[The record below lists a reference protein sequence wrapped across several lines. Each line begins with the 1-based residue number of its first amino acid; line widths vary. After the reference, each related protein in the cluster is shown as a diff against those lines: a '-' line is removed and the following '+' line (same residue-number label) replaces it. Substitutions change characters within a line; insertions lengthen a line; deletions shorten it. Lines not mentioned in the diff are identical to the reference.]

1 MPEDQQGKIVEYLR
15 RVTADLRRARAR
27 VEELE
32 QRAGEPIAIVGMGC
46 RLPGGIG
53 SPEELWDLVR
63 ADGDA
68 ITGFPTDRG
77 WDLGALH
84 GDGPGGSPTHEGGF
98 LAGAT
103 EFDPGFFG
111 ISPREAAAMDPQ
123 QRLLLE
129 VSWEALER
137 AGIDPLALRGSR
149 SGVYVGTYHWGY
161 RQPPD
166 ADGDDQQGHV
176 MTGTAASVLSGRL
189 AYTLGLEG
197 PAVTVDT
204 ACSSSLVAL
213 HMAVRSLRG
222 GESSLA
228 VVGGVTVLSDP
239 AIFPEFGRQG
249 GLAPDGRC
257 KAFSEQADGT
267 GWSEGVGVLVV
278 ERLSDARR
286 HGHPVLAVVR
296 GSAVNS
302 DGASNGLTAPN
313 GPAQERVI
321 RQALEN
327 AALTT
332 SDVDVVE
339 AHGTGTRLGD
349 PVEAQALLATYGQGR
364 EPDRPLWLG
373 SLKSNIGH
381 TQAAAGVAGVIKMVQ
396 AMRHATLPRT
406 LHAGTPSSRVDWSA
420 GRVALLRETVAW
432 PETGRARRAG
442 VSSFGIS
449 GTNAHVVLEQAPEI
463 PGAPEALGAPES
475 DADPVRVVPDAVP
488 WVVSART
495 GAALDEHLLR
505 VRSLAGRPASPA
517 DTGFSLAKGRSVF
530 EHRAVLLGSAEGAP
544 ELARGVAAE
553 RPLAVLFSGQGSQ
566 RIGMGRELHARF
578 PAFAEAFDAVLA
590 ELSEHLPPPGTTGLL
605 REVIWGDDAEQLN
618 RTGFAQPALFAIEVA
633 LFRLAETWGL
643 KADYLAGHSIGE
655 IAAAHVAG
663 VLSLPDACVLV
674 AARARLMQGLPGG
687 GAMMAV
693 EAAEDEVRPLLSGEV
708 SVAAVNGPSS
718 VVLSGEGTAVE
729 EVVARL
735 EGRRTRML
743 AVSHAFHSPMMDPML
758 EEFRAAIGGL
768 TFHEPRIPV
777 VSNVT
782 GRLAAAGELGSPD
795 YWVRHVRETVRF
807 ADGVRAIASEGAGA
821 WLELGPNGVLT
832 AMAQE
837 SLAPD
842 AVVVPLLRE
851 DIGEELAA
859 VTALARLHVSG
870 VAVDW
875 PELFADT
882 GAHRVDVPTYP
893 FQHERFAPPVAD
905 TPARDGG
912 DAEAEFWAAV
922 EREDVES
929 LATNLHADAAVL
941 RVVLPALSSWR
952 TRHRERSTVD
962 SWRHRET
969 WRRRSFPPGKASG
982 TWLVVTPQGG
992 PDEDWISTVAHAL
1005 GPDTVRIEARE
1016 AWEADDAGRTTLVE
1030 RLTTAADGLP
1040 SVAGVL
1046 SLLAA
1051 DESADDT
1058 GVPAGLVRTTALVQ
1072 ALGDAGLHCPLWC
1085 VTRGAVAVN
1094 DAEHPDGPAQAA
1106 VWGLGRVA
1114 ALEYPDRWGGLI
1126 DLPTE
1131 LNEHSAAAFVAVL
1144 AGRDG
1149 EDQVAVRPSGT
1160 YVRRLVPAPA
1170 PRPAAEWEPSGTVL
1184 ITGGTGA
1191 LGAHVARA
1199 LAQRGSAGD
1208 GAAGGGG
1215 PRLLLVSRSGP
1226 AAPGA
1231 ADLRRELTELGADVT
1246 IAACD
1251 AADRAGLEAVLADI
1265 PADRPL
1271 TGVVHAAGVLD
1282 DGVLDRLTPDRFATV
1297 FRAKVASALLLD
1309 ELTRDADLSAFVL
1322 FSSVSSV
1329 VGNPGQANYAAAN
1342 ASLDALAQYRHARG
1356 LPATSIA
1363 WGGWG
1368 GAGMAARPGSGAAGS
1383 VALARL
1389 DPRLAVSALSEA
1401 VTEPHPTLVVADLQ
1415 HFASQAP
1422 PSGLRRTPLLEEL
1435 PYARRALREDSAPAP
1450 RLRGRLSDL
1459 PAAERA
1465 ALVLETV
1472 RERAAAV
1479 LGHAPANA
1487 THLVHADK
1495 AFRDSGFNSLTAVEL
1510 RNQLAAET
1518 GLALPT
1524 GVVFDYPTPRLLAGH
1539 LLAGLGGE
1547 RPAPD
1552 VPAPPAAPPAA
1563 PAGAADEPLAIVGM
1577 ACRLPGGV
1585 NTPEQ
1590 LWELLA
1596 QGRDAISDFPA
1607 DRGWDLGAFGGD
1619 GPWSGARF
1627 EGGFLYDAADFDAAF
1642 FGISPREAVTMDPQ
1656 QRLLLEVSWE
1666 AVERSGLDPR
1676 TLRGSR
1682 TGVFMGS
1689 NGQDYAH
1696 VVTGSREDVAAHAA
1710 TGLAASV
1717 LSGRL
1722 SYTFGF
1728 EGPAVTVDTAC
1739 SSSLVALHLATRA
1752 LRAGE
1757 CSLALVGGATVMTDS
1772 VSFARISRLGAI
1784 ARDGR
1789 AKAFS
1794 DDADGTG
1801 YSEGV
1806 GVVVVERLSDAQRNG
1821 HRILAVVRGS
1831 AVNQD
1836 GASNGLTAPNG
1847 PAQQRVIRQA
1857 LADAGLSGADIDAVE
1872 AHGTGTRLG
1881 DPIEAGALLAT
1892 YGRQRP
1898 ADRPLWLSSL
1908 KSNIGHTQAAAG
1920 VAGVIKTVLALRH
1933 GTLPRTLHADT
1944 PSSRV
1949 DWSAGAVE
1957 LLTEQRQWPRADRP
1971 RRAGVSAFG
1980 ISGTNAHAVL
1990 EQAPDTHEHP
2000 PPETDG
2006 PLPWVLSARSATALG
2021 EQAARLRAFAL
2032 EHPTSQ
2038 PAEVGWSLATT
2049 RSAFDHRAVV
2059 LGNNRDELL
2068 RSLDTLAAQGSASGL
2083 VRGTALD
2090 NETGP
2095 VFVFPGQGSQWWGM
2109 GRELFA
2115 ASRVFRD
2122 TVTACADALAP
2133 HIDWSLTDLLTG
2145 SGDPEALERADVV
2158 QPALFATMV
2167 ALAEL
2172 WRSHGVEPGAV
2183 VGHSQGEVAAAHIA
2197 GALSLEDAAAL
2208 IALRSRTMLKLAGHG
2223 GLMSVAAPA
2232 GRVSPLLES
2241 WPGRLSLAVLNGP
2254 SSVVVSGDPP
2264 ALDELMRECEA
2275 QGLRARK
2282 VRSDIA
2288 GHGPQAE
2295 AVRDELLS
2303 VLASLRPVSSRVP
2316 FYSTVT
2322 GERLDTATLD
2332 ADYWYANLR
2341 QMVRMEQATRSLLAD
2356 GHRIFVETNPHPLLA
2371 GAIEETCEAAGADE
2385 AVVLG
2390 SIRRND
2396 GGARRFVT
2404 SVAEGWVHGLPVDWR
2419 TALPDGCRGPVDLPT
2434 YPFQHRRY
2442 WPEPKAER
2450 VRAVGGAGATDG
2462 EDAAFWTLVESGDL
2476 DALSAELGID
2486 ADDGQDSLSVV
2497 LPALSAWREQ
2507 HRRRSAVGAWCYRT
2521 DWTRLREPA
2530 TTPLTGRWLAVV
2542 PAECEGDPWA
2552 EAVLDALGP
2561 DVVRI
2566 DIESTE
2572 NTDREQLAAR
2582 LAHAGETSPHP
2593 ATEFT
2598 GVLSLLG
2605 LAERPRSGFTS
2616 VPSGLSATLAL
2627 VQALGDARLRA
2638 PLWCVTR
2645 GAVSAARDDRVSHPA
2660 QGALWGFGRVVA
2672 LEQPGLW
2679 GGLVDL
2685 PETLD
2690 QRAATRLAGVLA
2702 GLDGE
2707 DQVAVRASG
2716 AFGRRLVHAEPAPAR
2731 PERPWRTRGTVLIT
2745 GGTGGLGGYLARWAV
2760 ERGAGHVVLAGR
2772 RGPDAP
2778 GVVGLRAELEDLGA
2792 RVTVV
2797 ACDVADRDALSAV
2810 LSAIPAEFPQFPL
2823 SAVIHAAG
2831 VSDGDSEAA
2840 SLTPD
2845 RLDALMRPKLTAA
2858 LNLHELTT
2866 DARLDAFVMFSSGA
2880 SAWGSGGQPGYAA
2893 GNAYL
2898 DALAEHR
2905 RARGLTATS
2914 IAWGAW
2920 GEAGMATDPGLVEQ
2934 LAKRGVLPM
2943 EPPKAIAALQ
2953 RVLDDDR
2960 TTMTVSAM
2968 DWAAFASSFT
2978 VSRPSPLLSG
2988 LPEAREPAPADNT
3001 GKAGDAG
3008 DAGDETADGAPS
3020 LPRRLAELPD
3030 AERRRVLLDAVRTEV
3045 AATLGHS
3052 ETDAVPADRAF
3063 RDLGFDS
3070 VSAVELRNRLKAV
3083 TGLPLPAALVFDH
3096 PNPTA
3101 LAGHIG
3107 AELFPGTREPAE
3119 DPEAEVRRVLASI
3132 PPSRLRKAGLLD
3144 LVLRLAD
3151 SGGDDTTP
3159 AGPAQTGPVNDLDDL
3174 DGESLLR
3181 LAAETTTE

>member
-53 SPEELWDLVR
+53 SPEELWELVR

-77 WDLGALH
+77 WDLSALH

-137 AGIDPLALRGSR
+137 AGIDPLTLRGSR

-213 HMAVRSLRG
+213 DMAVRSLRG

-267 GWSEGVGVLVV
+267 GWSEGIGVLVV

-313 GPAQERVI
+313 GTAQERVI

-349 PVEAQALLATYGQGR
+349 PIEAQALLATYGQGR

-406 LHAGTPSSRVDWSA
+406 LHAETPSTRVDWSA
-420 GRVALLRETVAW
+420 GRVALLRETIAW
-432 PETGRARRAG
+432 PETGRARCAG

-449 GTNAHVVLEQAPEI
+449 GTNAHVVLEQAPET
-463 PGAPEALGAPES
+463 PGAPGAPES
-475 DADPVRVVPDAVP
+475 DAAPVRVVPDAVP

-505 VRSLAGRPASPA
+505 VRSLRGGPASPA

-578 PAFAEAFDAVLA
+578 PAFAEAFDAVLV

-605 REVIWGDDAEQLN
+605 RDVIWGEDAERLN

-643 KADYLAGHSIGE
+643 RADYLAGHSIGE
-655 IAAAHVAG
+655 VAAAHVAG
-663 VLSLPDACVLV
+663 VLSLADACALV

-687 GAMMAV
+687 GAMVAV

-718 VVLSGEGTAVE
+718 VVLSGEENAVE
-729 EVVARL
+729 EVAARL
-735 EGRRTRML
+735 EGRRTRRL
-743 AVSHAFHSPMMDPML
+743 AVSHAFHSALVDPML
-758 EEFRAAIGGL
+758 EEFRAAVGGL

-782 GRLAAAGELGSPD
+782 GRLATDGELGSPD

-807 ADGVRAIASEGAGA
+807 ADGVRAIAAEGAGA

-893 FQHERFAPPVAD
+893 FQHQRFAPVAD
-905 TPARDGG
+905 TPVRDAGG
-912 DAEAEFWAAV
+912 AEAEFWAAV
-922 EREDVES
+922 EREDVAS
-929 LATNLHADAAVL
+929 LATNLDADAAVL

-952 TRHRERSTVD
+952 TRHRQRSTVD
-962 SWRHRET
+962 SWRHREA

-982 TWLVVTPQGG
+982 TWLVVTPPGG
-992 PDEDWISTVAHAL
+992 PDEDWNSTVADAL

-1016 AWEADDAGRTTLVE
+1016 ADRTALAE
-1030 RLTTAADGLP
+1030 RLTTATGGLP
-1040 SVAGVL
+1040 SLAGVV

-1058 GVPAGLVRTTALVQ
+1058 AVPAGLVRTTTLVQ

-1094 DAEHPDGPAQAA
+1094 DAEHPAGPAQAA

-1131 LNEHSAAAFVAVL
+1131 LNEPSAAAFVAVL

-1160 YVRRLVPAPA
+1160 YVRRLVAAPA

-1199 LAQRGSAGD
+1199 LARRGSATSGS
-1208 GAAGGGG
+1208 AGSGG

-1226 AAPGA
+1226 AASGA

-1282 DGVLDRLTPDRFATV
+1282 DGVLDRLTPDRFAAV

-1322 FSSVSSV
+1322 FSSVTSV

-1342 ASLDALAQYRHARG
+1342 ASLDALAQGRHARG

-1368 GAGMAARPGSGAAGS
+1368 GAGMAARPGSGASGG

-1401 VTEPHPTLVVADLQ
+1401 VTEPHPTLVVADLS

-1435 PYARRALREDSAPAP
+1435 PYARRAPREDSAPVP
-1450 RLRGRLSDL
+1450 RLRDL
-1459 PAAERA
+1459 PEAERA
-1465 ALVLETV
+1465 ARALETV

-1479 LGHAPANA
+1479 LGHSSANA

-1495 AFRDSGFNSLTAVEL
+1495 AFRDSGFTSLTAVEL

-1524 GVVFDYPTPRLLAGH
+1524 GVVFDYPTPRLLAEQ

-1547 RPAPD
+1547 PSAPD
-1552 VPAPPAAPPAA
+1552 VPVPPAA

-1596 QGRDAISDFPA
+1596 EGRDAISDFPA
-1607 DRGWDLGAFGGD
+1607 DRGWDLGVFDGD
-1619 GPWSGARF
+1619 GPWNGARF
-1627 EGGFLYDAADFDAAF
+1627 EGGFLYDAAEFDAPF

-1676 TLRGSR
+1676 TLRGSS

-1696 VVTGSREDVAAHAA
+1696 VVTGSREDMAAHAA

-1772 VSFARISRLGAI
+1772 ASFARISRLGAI

-1847 PAQQRVIRQA
+1847 PSQQRVIRQA

-1933 GTLPRTLHADT
+1933 DTLPRTLHADT

-1949 DWSAGAVE
+1949 DWSSGAVE

-1980 ISGTNAHAVL
+1980 ISGTNAHVIL
-1990 EQAPDTHEHP
+1990 EEAPDTRAHP
-2000 PPETDG
+2000 APETDG

-2032 EHPTSQ
+2032 ENPTSP

-2059 LGNNRDELL
+2059 LGNNRDERL

-2083 VRGTALD
+2083 VRGTALE

-2115 ASRVFRD
+2115 ASRVFRN

-2133 HIDWSLTDLLTG
+2133 HIDWSLTDLLAG

-2158 QPALFATMV
+2158 QPALFAMMV

-2197 GALSLEDAAAL
+2197 GALSLDDAATL

-2232 GRVSPLLES
+2232 GRVGPLLES

-2254 SSVVVSGDPP
+2254 SSVVVSGDPA

-2275 QGLRARK
+2275 QGLRTRK

-2295 AVRDELLS
+2295 AVRDELLT

-2371 GAIEETCEAAGADE
+2371 GAIEETCETAGADE

-2404 SVAEGWVHGLPVDWR
+2404 SIAEGWVRGLPVDWR
-2419 TALPDGCRGPVDLPT
+2419 TALPDGCGGSVDLPT

-2442 WPEPKAER
+2442 WPEPAAER
-2450 VRAVGGAGATDG
+2450 AQATRGTGATDG

-2476 DALSAELGID
+2476 DALSAELGVD
-2486 ADDGQDSLSVV
+2486 ADGGQESLSAV

-2507 HRRRSAVGAWCYRT
+2507 YRRRSAAGSWCYRA

-2530 TTPLTGRWLAVV
+2530 TTLPTGRWLAVV
-2542 PAECEGDPWA
+2542 PAEYEGDPWA

-2566 DIESTE
+2566 DVESTE
-2572 NTDREQLAAR
+2572 DTDREQLAAR
-2582 LAHAGETSPHP
+2582 LAHAGESSPHP
-2593 ATEFT
+2593 ATTFT

-2605 LAERPRSGFTS
+2605 LAERPHSGFTS

-2645 GAVSAARDDRVSHPA
+2645 GAVSAARDDRVSHPV

-2690 QRAATRLAGVLA
+2690 QRAAARLTGVLA

-2716 AFGRRLVHAEPAPAR
+2716 AFGRRLFHAETASAR

-2745 GGTGGLGGYLARWAV
+2745 GGTGGLGPYLARWAV

-2778 GVVGLRAELEDLGA
+2778 GVTALRAELEGLGA

-2797 ACDVADRDALSAV
+2797 ACDAADRDALSAV

-2866 DARLDAFVMFSSGA
+2866 DARLDAFVLFSSGA

-2920 GEAGMATDPGLVEQ
+2920 GEAGMATDPGLVER

-2943 EPPKAIAALQ
+2943 EPPTAIAALQ

-2968 DWAAFASSFT
+2968 DWAAFAPSFT

-2988 LPEAREPAPADNT
+2988 LPEAREPAPADT
-3001 GKAGDAG
+3001 AGKAGDTG
-3008 DAGDETADGAPS
+3008 DTGDKTPDGTPS
-3020 LPRRLAELPD
+3020 LPHRLAGLPD
-3030 AERRRVLLDAVRTEV
+3030 AERRRVLLDAVRAEV
-3045 AATLGHS
+3045 AAALGHS

-3070 VSAVELRNRLKAV
+3070 VSAVELRNRLKTV

-3119 DPEAEVRRVLASI
+3119 DPDAEARRVLASI

-3144 LVLRLAD
+3144 LVLQLAD
-3151 SGGDDTTP
+3151 SGGDDTTRAVP
-3159 AGPAQTGPVNDLDDL
+3159 ARTGPENDLDDLDDL

>member
-1 MPEDQQGKIVEYLR
+1 M
-15 RVTADLRRARAR
+15 RRARAR

-286 HGHPVLAVVR
+286 QGHPVLAVVR

-687 GAMMAV
+687 GAMVAV

-743 AVSHAFHSPMMDPML
+743 AVSHAFHSPLMDPML

-992 PDEDWISTVAHAL
+992 PDEDWISAVAHAL

-1016 AWEADDAGRTTLVE
+1016 AWEAGDAGRTALVE